1 MTGKIFSNTNFE
13 YEIRR
18 NDIKFIFKKPKYED
32 DKKKIS
38 KCYIEEDSSKLT
50 INWIE
55 NNLSPQIFH
64 TNNDSTKFI
73 DIPLTEDSNLHYFL
87 THMSETGKTFMY
99 ENSNEWFSGQLD
111 KLKIGRMEKTNYII
125 NQESGDFL
133 RLKLDESK
141 IFNEN
146 CEAVSIDKISKDSN
160 ISVTIRFDGLS
171 FFKDPVTKK
180 SHFSSIYNIK
190 ELCVSKRE
198 KNSIGIFT
206 DDEDESEEDS
216 ENNEVVVVEEEK
228 IMENSVI
235 SELDEVS
242 VATENVQELQG
253 EESSV
258 HVPIGEFLDKNV
270 EDTKTNETTQ
280 QDEKNLVPLKNL
292 SKATMEKDV
301 ETEEPTMQSLG
312 WQEEDDEE
320 TKEKKYRAL
329 FNKYKDMKGEKSNT
343 SIKSN
348 SSLRRK

>member
-1 MTGKIFSNTNFE
+1 MTGKIFSNTDFE

-18 NDIKFIFKKPKYED
+18 NDIKFIFKKPKFEG

-55 NNLSPQIFH
+55 KYLSPQIFH
-64 TNNDSTKFI
+64 TNNDGTKFI
-73 DIPLTEDSNLHYFL
+73 DIPLTEDSNLHFFL

-99 ENSNEWFSGQLD
+99 ENSNEWFNGQLD
-111 KLKIGRMEKTNYII
+111 KLKIGKMEKTNYII
-125 NQESGDFL
+125 NQESGDSL

-146 CEAVSIDKISKDSN
+146 GEAVSIDKISKDSN

-171 FFKDPVTKK
+171 FFKDLVTKK

-190 ELCVSKRE
+190 ELCVSKME
-198 KNSIGIFT
+198 KKNINGFF
-206 DDEDESEEDS
+206 DEDESDDDS
-216 ENNEVVVVEEEK
+216 ENNEVVVVEEEKK

-258 HVPIGEFLDKNV
+258 HVPIGEYLVKNV

-280 QDEKNLVPLKNL
+280 QDEKNIIPYKNL
-292 SKATMEKDV
+292 SKPTMEKDV
-301 ETEEPTMQSLG
+301 ETEETTMQSLG

-320 TKEKKYRAL
+320 TKERKYRTL
-329 FNKYKDMKGEKSNT
+329 LNKYKERYE
-343 SIKSN
+343 I
-348 SSLRRK
+348 RKE

>member
-1 MTGKIFSNTNFE
+1 MTGKIFSNTDFE

-18 NDIKFIFKKPKYED
+18 NDIKFIFKKPKFEG

-55 NNLSPQIFH
+55 KYLSPQIFH
-64 TNNDSTKFI
+64 TNNDGTKFI
-73 DIPLTEDSNLHYFL
+73 DIPLTEDSNLHFFL

-99 ENSNEWFSGQLD
+99 ENSNEWFNGQLD
-111 KLKIGRMEKTNYII
+111 KLKIGKMEKTNYII
-125 NQESGDFL
+125 NQESGDSL

-146 CEAVSIDKISKDSN
+146 GEAVSIDKISKDSN

-171 FFKDPVTKK
+171 FFKDLVTKK

-190 ELCVSKRE
+190 ELCFSKRE
-198 KNSIGIFT
+198 KKYINGFF
-206 DDEDESEEDS
+206 DEDESDDDS
-216 ENNEVVVVEEEK
+216 ENNEVVVVEEEKK

-258 HVPIGEFLDKNV
+258 HVPIGEYLVKNV

-280 QDEKNLVPLKNL
+280 QDEKNIIPYKNL
-292 SKATMEKDV
+292 SKPTMEKDV
-301 ETEEPTMQSLG
+301 ETEETTMQSLG

-320 TKEKKYRAL
+320 TKERKYRTL
-329 FNKYKDMKGEKSNT
+329 LNKYKERYE
-343 SIKSN
+343 I
-348 SSLRRK
+348 RKE